1 MESSTKRLI
10 IISAS
15 IIILM
20 ILTIVTIPEVMSPWW
35 LLFAAF
41 TSIAAVGGILQII
54 ATVKNEQKKEKKKE
68 KTSQPPPGKE
78 IIPSKLPEISKM
90 IKEYPIVQRSEV
102 MKKYFQG
109 KEVEWSGKIYH
120 VEFSGKN
127 TKITIG
133 YNLPYIF
140 VAIFSGN
147 KDKRL
152 ELLKGGEKITV
163 RGEIDKFIDSVYKL
177 MILKNCEIISLQR

>member
-41 TSIAAVGGILQII
+41 TSIATVGGILQII

-68 KTSQPPPGKE
+68 TSQPPPGKE

-90 IKEYPIVQRSEV
+90 IRKYPIVQRSEV

-120 VEFSGKN
+120 VEISGKN
-127 TKITIG
+127 TKISIK
-133 YNLPYIF
+133 YNPYYTF

-147 KDKRL
+147 NDKRL

-163 RGEIDKFIDSVYKL
+163 RGEIDEFIDSGYHL

>member
-1 MESSTKRLI
+1 MESSTKRRI
-10 IISAS
+10 IISTS

-20 ILTIVTIPEVMSPWW
+20 VLTIVTIPEEMSAWW

-41 TSIAAVGGILQII
+41 TSIATVGGILQII

-68 KTSQPPPGKE
+68 TSQPPPGKE

-90 IKEYPIVQRSEV
+90 IKECPIVQRSEV

-109 KEVEWSGKIYH
+109 KEVEWSGKIFH

-127 TKITIG
+127 TKISIR
-133 YNLPYIF
+133 YNLPYTF

-163 RGEIDKFIDSVYKL
+163 RGEMDEFIDSVYQL